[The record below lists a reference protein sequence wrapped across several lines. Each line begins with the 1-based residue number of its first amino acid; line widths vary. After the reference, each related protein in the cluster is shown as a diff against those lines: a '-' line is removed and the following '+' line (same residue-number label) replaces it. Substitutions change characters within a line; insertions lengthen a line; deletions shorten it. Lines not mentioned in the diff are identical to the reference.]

1 MPGSVTP
8 LGNSPAGSCATDV
21 YRGNYNNYDIEYVP
35 PAATGGACASP
46 GTASG
51 SVSYTAHDR
60 ACTPLSAAS
69 AGCVGD
75 VCVPSLAGTYQACI
89 MQAGQHACPA
99 GPLGVHHIVGS
110 GTSFTCS
117 DCGCSVTAHCTGT
130 LTLYTDN
137 SCTKNAL
144 AVPADGTC
152 HNIKAVNGGVNYSTA
167 VSSYTYTGGNP
178 SAQCAPTGSSSAQ
191 NVSLANASTVCC
203 AQ

>member
-1 MPGSVTP
+1 V
-8 LGNSPAGSCATDV
+8 
-21 YRGNYNNYDIEYVP
+21 
-35 PAATGGACASP
+35 
-46 GTASG
+46 
-51 SVSYTAHDR
+51 
-60 ACTPLSAAS
+60 
-69 AGCVGD
+69 
-75 VCVPSLAGTYQACI
+75 
-89 MQAGQHACPA
+89 
-99 GPLGVHHIVGS
+99 
-110 GTSFTCS
+110 
-117 DCGCSVTAHCTGT
+117 
-130 LTLYTDN
+130 TLYTDN